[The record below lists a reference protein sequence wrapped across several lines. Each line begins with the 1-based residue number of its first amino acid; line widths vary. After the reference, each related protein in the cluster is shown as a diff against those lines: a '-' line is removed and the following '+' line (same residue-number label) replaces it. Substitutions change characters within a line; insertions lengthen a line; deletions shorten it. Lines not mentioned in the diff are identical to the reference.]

1 MFDRETVRQI
11 GTKAN
16 FVVTLRIEPRPSP
29 SDFEATVIAMS
40 FQDDGSIDQRISME
54 RYSEP
59 YTLVELFV
67 FSTK

>member
-1 MFDRETVRQI
+1 MFDRETVRHI
-11 GTKAN
+11 GTKEN
-16 FVVTLRIEPRPSP
+16 FVVTLRIEPRPSN
-29 SDFEATVIAMS
+29 SYFEATVIAMS